1 MRKKQYKVLMEHL
14 ENVEQL
20 CRQIMDSL
28 SVPDGEQTESG
39 ADEWIQKGLNSIMS
53 FQAGKKKGAE
63 E

>member
-1 MRKKQYKVLMEHL
+1 MRKKQYKVLLEHL
-14 ENVEQL
+14 ENVERFCL
-20 CRQIMDSL
+20 QIMDRL
-28 SVPDGEQTESG
+28 AVPDDKQTESG